1 MTGRIKSE
9 MMKLQQVRGYPD
21 LTRTHSPLALRAS
34 RRAAL
39 ASGTPQRR
47 PVMADLRIFS
57 YLPGPRVWKATI
69 AARFCGV
76 DVEVRGAAANEL
88 KSWLWDFDARPLS
101 EAEYAEHASLART
114 GRVGMKG
121 TKLFKTD
128 AFMQAHPFGTV
139 PAAFSPDGTIGI
151 FESNSIMRA
160 VARLGEKRFPLYGRD
175 AYEASRIDS
184 FLDAS
189 LVFARDTQIYLLA
202 LLDGSVDAAIHRRAK
217 DAFAI
222 YAAGIEQAL
231 SGPREWLVG
240 DVSLADICFATELA
254 LFNNEHL
261 RSRELGERGLEKIL
275 HQEVQKEY
283 PRMSGH
289 FERLVAHEKFKPD
302 IEPHMRKIRAAA
314 AEPLQGARA
323 TNV

>member
-1 MTGRIKSE
+1 
-9 MMKLQQVRGYPD
+9 
-21 LTRTHSPLALRAS
+21 
-34 RRAAL
+34 
-39 ASGTPQRR
+39 
-47 PVMADLRIFS
+47 MADLRIFS

-76 DVEVRGAAANEL
+76 DVEVRGAPAKEL
-88 KSWLWDFDARPLS
+88 KSWLWDFDARPLTDADLS
-101 EAEYAEHASLART
+101 NPSLART

-160 VARLGEKRFPLYGRD
+160 VARLGEKRFALYGRD

-202 LLDGSVDAAIHRRAK
+202 LLDGSVDATLHARAK

-222 YAAGIEQAL
+222 YASGIEQAL
-231 SGPREWLVG
+231 SAPREWLVG
-240 DVSLADICFATELA
+240 DGVSLADICFATELA

-261 RSRELGERGLEKIL
+261 RSRELSERGFEKIL
-275 HQEVQKEY
+275 HQGVQEEY
-283 PRMSGH
+283 PRMTAH
-289 FERLVAHEKFKPD
+289 FARLVGHEKFKPD
-302 IEPHMRKIRAAA
+302 IEPHMRKIRTAA
-314 AEPLQGARA
+314 AEPPRHARA
-323 TNV
+323 SNV